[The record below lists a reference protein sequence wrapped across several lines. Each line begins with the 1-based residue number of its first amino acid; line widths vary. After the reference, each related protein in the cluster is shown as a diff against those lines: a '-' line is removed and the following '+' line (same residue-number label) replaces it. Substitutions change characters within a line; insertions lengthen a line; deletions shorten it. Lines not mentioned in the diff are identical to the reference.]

1 MRRTASTRPIGGKG
15 KEESGRNV
23 TNPAGKTLTL
33 DVKASVGRGGPI
45 FGFNER
51 LWDLFHLKRPSVR
64 QACSRHPQP
73 QIG

>member
-1 MRRTASTRPIGGKG
+1 MYALLHPECQVYADASAADADADACGKKG
-15 KEESGRNV
+15 
-23 TNPAGKTLTL
+23 AL